1 VKLAR
6 AEAEFH
12 VPDGATEDAALAR
25 TTHMGIGAHQDDLEI
40 MAWRGILECY
50 DSDTDWFTG
59 VTVTD
64 GGGSARTGPYAGTTD
79 EEMKLIRRAEQRKAA
94 NLGDFSAMVQLCH
107 PSAVVKDPKRPELA
121 SDLTALLDRARPRVV
136 YTHNLCDKH
145 DTHIGV
151 VLNVIRAIRALPQ
164 ASRPA
169 QLIGCE
175 VWRNLD
181 WMLDEDKVVMDV
193 SAHESLG
200 AALVGLFDS
209 QIAGGKRY
217 DLATLGRWRA
227 NATYFSS
234 HATDRATAL
243 IYGMDL
249 TPLIHDDALAPA
261 DLARRYL
268 DRFTGDVAAR
278 IRKFS

>member
-1 VKLAR
+1 MKFSR
-6 AEAEFH
+6 PEAEFH
-12 VPDGATEDAALAR
+12 VPDGAAEDAALSR

-94 NLGDFSAMVQLCH
+94 NLGDFSAMIQLCH
-107 PSAVVKDPKRPELA
+107 PSAGVRDPKAPQLA
-121 SDLTALLDRARPRVV
+121 ADLAALLDHARPRVV

-151 VLNVIRAIRALPQ
+151 VLNVIRAIRALPK

-169 QLIGCE
+169 QVIGCE

-234 HATDRATAL
+234 HTTDRATAL

-249 TPLIHDDALAPA
+249 TPLVTDDALAPA
-261 DLARRYL
+261 DLARRHL
-268 DRFTGDVAAR
+268 DRFTADVAAR
-278 IRKFS
+278 IKKCS

>member
-1 VKLAR
+1 MTFAR
-6 AEAEFH
+6 PEAE
-12 VPDGATEDAALAR
+12 VYIPDGVAVDAALKR

-64 GGGSARTGPYAGTTD
+64 GGGSARTGPYADTTD
-79 EEMKLIRRAEQRKAA
+79 DQMKKIRRAEQDKAA
-94 NLGDFSAMVQLCH
+94 KLGDFSAMIQLCH
-107 PSAVVKDPKRPELA
+107 PSSVVKNPKQDALVQDLA
-121 SDLTALLDRARPRVV
+121 SILKLSRPRVV

-151 VLNVIRAIRALPQ
+151 VLNVIRAIRSLPK
-164 ASRPA
+164 ADRPA
-169 QLIGCE
+169 QVVGCE

-209 QIAGGKRY
+209 QVAGGKRY

-234 HATDRATAL
+234 HATDQATGL

-249 TPLIHDDALAPA
+249 TPLFTDDTLAPA

-278 IRKFS
+278 LAKFS